1 MFLVIGIP
9 YSWGV
14 ISIYVR
20 QYFNEVENLN
30 MTQSEV
36 NIIFPITFGTF
47 FLGINVG
54 PIVKNK
60 IGSRKNL
67 FLSSISIFISLLL
80 AGFTKNIFIFTIFYG
95 VFLGFFCGMAYIP
108 CLYICISYFP

>member
-1 MFLVIGIP
+1 MNQTVRKCLALLGSGLMFLVIGIP

-14 ISIYVR
+14 ISVYVR

-54 PIVKNK
+54 PFVKN
-60 IGSRKNL
+60 
-67 FLSSISIFISLLL
+67 
-80 AGFTKNIFIFTIFYG
+80 
-95 VFLGFFCGMAYIP
+95 
-108 CLYICISYFP
+108 